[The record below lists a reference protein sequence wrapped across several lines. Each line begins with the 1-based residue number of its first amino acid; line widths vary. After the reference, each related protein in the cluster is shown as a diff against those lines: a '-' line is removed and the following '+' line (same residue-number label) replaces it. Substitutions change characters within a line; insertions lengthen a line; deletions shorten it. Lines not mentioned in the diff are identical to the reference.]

1 MKIVKINAMWCGG
14 CLSMHKIW
22 KQIEEEYK
30 NIEII
35 SYDYDMDE
43 DIVKNYEPL
52 GFKHFKLE
60 GRTLSDLEVA
70 ANYIKYMV
78 KPEYKEY
85 VLTRIMPE
93 KAMNKGVLHQ

>member
-43 DIVKNYEPL
+43 DIVKTYNVGNLLPVSI
-52 GFKHFKLE
+52 FFQDDK
-60 GRTLSDLEVA
+60 EVA
-70 ANYIKYMV
+70 RLNGEKTKREIEEVINKY
-78 KPEYKEY
+78 K
-85 VLTRIMPE
+85 
-93 KAMNKGVLHQ
+93 

>member
-43 DIVKNYEPL
+43 DIVKNYNVGNLLPVAIF
-52 GFKHFKLE
+52 FKNDE
-60 GRTLSDLEVA
+60 EVA
-70 ANYIKYMV
+70 RLNGEKTKKEIEEVINKY
-78 KPEYKEY
+78 K
-85 VLTRIMPE
+85 
-93 KAMNKGVLHQ
+93 